1 MRRKYYI
8 IKVYEIQEVILV
20 RYYVSASVLSADLL
34 NMKSEIR
41 RLEEN
46 GVDMLHF
53 DVMDGIF
60 VNNITYGL
68 PVLEQVR
75 RVTDMTLD
83 VHLMITDPLKYAE
96 RFVRAGADIVSFHS
110 ESSSDVGE
118 TIKAIRSA
126 GAKAAVAIKPNTPA
140 EDVYG
145 FLPELDMLLVM
156 TVEPGF
162 GGQSFIPDTVGKVR
176 LIRQRITELGLD
188 CDVQVD
194 GGINYDTSP
203 IVREAGANVLVSGS
217 CLFGAD
223 DMSDAV
229 RRIKGEA

>member
-1 MRRKYYI
+1 M
-8 IKVYEIQEVILV
+8 

-34 NMKSEIR
+34 SIGGEIK

-53 DVMDGIF
+53 DVMDGVF

-75 RVTDMTLD
+75 RATDMTLD
-83 VHLMITDPLKYAE
+83 VHLMITDPLRYAE
-96 RFVRAGADIVSFHS
+96 AFAKAGADIISFHS
-110 ESSSDVGE
+110 ESASDVRE

-126 GAKAAVAIKPNTPA
+126 GAKPAVAIKPATSA
-140 EDVYG
+140 ESVYDI
-145 FLPELDMLLVM
+145 LPEVDMLLVM

-162 GGQSFIPDTVGKVR
+162 GGQSFMYDTVEKVR
-176 LIRQRITELGLD
+176 LIRRRIAELGLE
-188 CDVQVD
+188 CDVEVD
-194 GGINYDTSP
+194 GGINYETAP

-217 CLFGAD
+217 CLFRAE
-223 DMSDAV
+223 DMSEAV
-229 RRIKGEA
+229 RKIKGDA

>member
-1 MRRKYYI
+1 MMN
-8 IKVYEIQEVILV
+8 
-20 RYYVSASVLSADLL
+20 YYVSASVLSADLL
-34 NMKSEIR
+34 DIRSEIKK
-41 RLEEN
+41 LESS
-46 GVDMLHF
+46 GADMLHF

-83 VHLMITDPLKYAE
+83 VHLMITDPIKYAALFAE
-96 RFVRAGADIVSFHS
+96 AGADIISFHS
-110 ESSSDVGE
+110 ETSGDVRE
-118 TIKAIRSA
+118 TIKAVRAA
-126 GAKAAVAIKPNTPA
+126 GAKAALAIKPATPA
-140 EDVYG
+140 ESVYE

-162 GGQSFIPDTVGKVR
+162 GGQSFIFDTVEKVR
-176 LIRQRITELGLD
+176 RIRQRIDELGLD

-194 GGINYDTSP
+194 GGINYDTAP

-217 CLFGAD
+217 CLFGAE
-223 DMSDAV
+223 DMSSAV
-229 RRIKGEA
+229 SKIKGEA